1 MRTATQQDINFLKSS
16 ITNFGMMPAGGKAG
30 NKKSVIE
37 EDEYIE
43 EEFDEVIESDNGSSD
58 SDTSEKQRRFE

>member
-1 MRTATQQDINFLKSS
+1 
-16 ITNFGMMPAGGKAG
+16 MMPAGGKAG